1 MFFRTRLRTTA
12 RKEISIGGRSSTLLV
27 GLTLIALV
35 TSGSAPS
42 KAVRD
47 ALAGPLRFVTEPLAG
62 IGRGLATVG
71 AVAADVQE
79 LRARLA

>member
-1 MFFRTRLRTTA
+1 MFFRSRLRTGA

-27 GLTLIALV
+27 GLTVIALI

-47 ALAGPLRFVTEPLAG
+47 ALAEPLRLVTEPLA
-62 IGRGLATVG
+62 IDTDPAS
-71 AVAADVQE
+71 
-79 LRARLA
+79 